1 MTIRWIEKN
10 VCVHCPKSAAE
21 VEAVWRRRRS
31 FPFDYILL
39 HNNNKEKTTLG
50 CKSIGARCGLGR
62 SD

>member
-39 HNNNKEKTTLG
+39 HNNNKEKTIPIIALFLG
-50 CKSIGARCGLGR
+50 IFGR
-62 SD
+62 RN